1 MFYGDTV
8 VFRNMEKIP
17 EEEVILAR
25 ESESIQFRIE
35 STEDSLED
43 TPFFLFNGTSENVG
57 DVFGVSGGENVT
69 ESYQAPV
76 HFEENGNHVVHAV
89 WHTEGADMM
98 KYNSIDEIRND
109 PKGRVVEWSVYV
121 LDEDS
126 DLDDVRQVI
135 DDLIRVGT
143 VAWAG
148 KELRN
153 MLKDR
158 MSDSGDDS
166 DCAEEDST
174 DDFQEVLTN
183 FE

>member
-1 MFYGDTV
+1 MFLQDAV
-8 VFRNMEKIP
+8 ISKNMEKIP
-17 EEEVILAR
+17 EEEMVLAR
-25 ESESIQFRIE
+25 ESESIKFRIE
-35 STEDSLED
+35 SPEEPLED
-43 TPFFLFNGTSENVG
+43 TPFFLFDGSSENVG
-57 DVFGVSGGENVT
+57 DLFGVSGGENVT

-76 HFEENGNHVVHAV
+76 RFEESGKHVVHAV
-89 WHTEGADMM
+89 WHTEAADMD
-98 KYNSIDEIRND
+98 KYDSIDEIRND
-109 PKGRVVEWSVYV
+109 PKGRVVEWIVYV
-121 LDEDS
+121 IDKDS
-126 DLDDVRQVI
+126 TLDDIREVI

-158 MSDSGDDS
+158 MSDSGDDTDS
-166 DCAEEDST
+166 TEEDSA